1 MLFIFAST
9 FGSSARI
16 SVSPGIDG
24 PGVTIQSIRPLLL
37 AVPVVV
43 DPLALPDVV
52 LGDPDEFAVPK
63 VFLPGGADTFA
74 E

>member
-1 MLFIFAST
+1 MPFCNLRV
-9 FGSSARI
+9 SAA
-16 SVSPGIDG
+16 P
-24 PGVTIQSIRPLLL
+24 PIRPLLL

-52 LGDPDEFAVPK
+52 PGDPDEFAVPK
-63 VFLPGGADTFA
+63 VFVPGGAGTFA

>member
-1 MLFIFAST
+1 
-9 FGSSARI
+9 
-16 SVSPGIDG
+16 VSPGIDG

>member
-1 MLFIFAST
+1 M
-9 FGSSARI
+9 
-16 SVSPGIDG
+16 SPGIDG

-63 VFLPGGADTFA
+63 VFLPGGAGTFA

>member
-1 MLFIFAST
+1 MLIIFAST
-9 FGSSARI
+9 FGSSAWI

-24 PGVTIQSIRPLLL
+24 PSVTVPSIRPLLL

-63 VFLPGGADTFA
+63 VFLPGGAGTFA